1 MRGLIVF
8 DGDDTL
14 WRVEHLYDEARE
26 RAAAIAAETGLDPG
40 RWAELQKKIDVA
52 NVARFGLSRERFPQ
66 SSVRAYE
73 RAAAELGICI
83 DDTIK
88 ERIRTASAGVFN
100 AAAPLVPGVLDV
112 LDQVRDTHQ
121 LALLTQGDPVVQEK
135 RIADSGLCSSFGI
148 VHIVEHKDERA
159 FTVLLAEAGIEPSD
173 AWSVGNSFP
182 SDVDPALRLD
192 MSAIWIE
199 THVWAHERRGVSAH
213 AAGRLFVCDDLRYVP
228 SVVAGHGASV
238 R

>member
-26 RAAAIAAETGLDPG
+26 RAAAVAAEAGLDPG

-52 NVARFGLSRERFPQ
+52 NVAHFGLSRERFPQ
-66 SSVRAYE
+66 SSVLAYE
-73 RAAAELGICI
+73 HAAAGLGICI
-83 DDTIK
+83 DAAVK
-88 ERIRTASAGVFN
+88 ERIRAASASVFDV
-100 AAAPLVPGVLDV
+100 AAPLVPGVLDV
-112 LDQVRDTHQ
+112 LDQLRETHR

-135 RIADSGLCSSFGI
+135 RIAHSGLCGSFEI
-148 VHIVEHKDERA
+148 IHVVEHKDERA
-159 FTVLLAEAGIEPSD
+159 FMALLADAGIEPPD

-192 MSAIWIE
+192 MSAVWIE
-199 THVWAHERRGVSAH
+199 THVWAHERRRVSAH
-213 AAGRLFVCDDLRYVP
+213 ARGRLFVCDELRYVP
-228 SVVAGHGASV
+228 AVVAGHV